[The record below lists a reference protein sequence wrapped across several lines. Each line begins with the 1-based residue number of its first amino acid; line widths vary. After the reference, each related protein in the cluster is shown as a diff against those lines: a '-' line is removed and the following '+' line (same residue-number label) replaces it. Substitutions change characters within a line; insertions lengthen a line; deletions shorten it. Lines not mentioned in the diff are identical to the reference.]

1 MKQKASIRA
10 VTSGA
15 VWVYMES
22 ILTQAVSFVVS
33 MILARLIA
41 PENYGTI
48 ALVMIFI
55 SLADV
60 FVGNGL
66 GMAVIQKSDPDNV
79 DYSTALITGLFLSLA
94 LYLALYLSAPAI
106 GGFFETADLIPVLR
120 VMSLRVI
127 LASVGTIQNAYVAK
141 QLKFRLSFVAGFGSA
156 VISSVVG
163 IYLAYKGFGVWALV
177 TQQLVSGVANV
188 IILAIVSRWRLPLVF
203 SIERLRPL
211 FSFGWKVLF
220 THLSDVLYSKL
231 NGLIIG
237 KIYSP
242 TDLAYYNRGDQIP
255 MMIVGNV
262 NQTIMRV
269 LFPVLSDEQSNLAT
283 IKNGSKRAIKTST
296 FIMSPLL
303 IGLAVCAK
311 PFVTLLLTE
320 KWLGSVVYI
329 QILCAVYLG
338 MPINSI
344 NQLAMNA
351 IGRSDIFLKIGL
363 IKKVMGIFTL
373 VFAILLFDG
382 PIAIGM
388 ASLFSAPATIL
399 INVHPNKKLIDYGL
413 AEQMKDVAP
422 SFVLGALMGFVV
434 FLIGLIPMPIGASLL
449 LQILVGA
456 FAYIVPA
463 MLLKLDEYEYCL
475 RLFASIWTGRV
486 RRI

>member
-1 MKQKASIRA
+1 
-10 VTSGA
+10 
-15 VWVYMES
+15 
-22 ILTQAVSFVVS
+22 
-33 MILARLIA
+33 
-41 PENYGTI
+41 
-48 ALVMIFI
+48 
-55 SLADV
+55 
-60 FVGNGL
+60 
-66 GMAVIQKSDPDNV
+66 
-79 DYSTALITGLFLSLA
+79 
-94 LYLALYLSAPAI
+94 
-106 GGFFETADLIPVLR
+106 
-120 VMSLRVI
+120 
-127 LASVGTIQNAYVAK
+127 
-141 QLKFRLSFVAGFGSA
+141 
-156 VISSVVG
+156 
-163 IYLAYKGFGVWALV
+163 
-177 TQQLVSGVANV
+177 
-188 IILAIVSRWRLPLVF
+188 
-203 SIERLRPL
+203 
-211 FSFGWKVLF
+211 
-220 THLSDVLYSKL
+220 
-231 NGLIIG
+231 
-237 KIYSP
+237 
-242 TDLAYYNRGDQIP
+242 
-255 MMIVGNV
+255 
-262 NQTIMRV
+262 
-269 LFPVLSDEQSNLAT
+269 
-283 IKNGSKRAIKTST
+283 
-296 FIMSPLL
+296 
-303 IGLAVCAK
+303 
-311 PFVTLLLTE
+311 
-320 KWLGSVVYI
+320 
-329 QILCAVYLG
+329 

>member
-303 IGLAVCAK
+303 IGLAVCA
-311 PFVTLLLTE
+311 
-320 KWLGSVVYI
+320 
-329 QILCAVYLG
+329 
-338 MPINSI
+338 
-344 NQLAMNA
+344 
-351 IGRSDIFLKIGL
+351 
-363 IKKVMGIFTL
+363 
-373 VFAILLFDG
+373 
-382 PIAIGM
+382 
-388 ASLFSAPATIL
+388 
-399 INVHPNKKLIDYGL
+399 
-413 AEQMKDVAP
+413 
-422 SFVLGALMGFVV
+422 
-434 FLIGLIPMPIGASLL
+434 
-449 LQILVGA
+449 
-456 FAYIVPA
+456 
-463 MLLKLDEYEYCL
+463 
-475 RLFASIWTGRV
+475 
-486 RRI
+486 